1 MNNKRHRPGKRPR
14 YLRDGRGSTRRQ
26 RKAYQLLVN
35 SLPYMGKR
43 YGYMLK
49 QLAPMVRGAALSM
62 VEFMN
67 AALEAYKRASI
78 ITPDE

>member
-14 YLRDGRGSTRRQ
+14 YLRDGRLQ
-26 RKAYQLLVN
+26 
-35 SLPYMGKR
+35 YMGKR
-43 YGYMLK
+43 YAMMLK
-49 QLAPMVRGAALSM
+49 QLAPMIRGAALSM